1 MPLKEN
7 LPCWRGTM
15 RNSSTIVK
23 GVTTSGT
30 SLWKAVEKSP
40 VPRRTLL
47 QLLAS
52 AAAATPL
59 GRLAIFAQAPPAIT
73 DSQTATLKAI
83 AEVVLPSAIS
93 REDRDRIVAAFVAW
107 VHNYKEGAEM
117 GHGYGASTLRQPS
130 GASPAARYP
139 AQFAALDEAAKASG
153 AGSFA
158 ALSVDARRSAIEA
171 AVNGPQPVNRLP
183 AQPNGQSLI
192 ADFMGFYFT
201 SADAWDLAYQ
211 AQIGRDKCR
220 TLDGSD
226 LAPEPLGRNPA
237 ANERTR
243 VSPRERRGESGAP
256 ASERVGGF
264 AGAMPPG
271 KK

>member
-7 LPCWRGTM
+7 LPCWRVTM

-40 VPRRTLL
+40 VPRRTIL
-47 QLLAS
+47 QLLTT
-52 AAAATPL
+52 AAATTPL
-59 GRLAIFAQAPPAIT
+59 RRLAIFAQAPPAIT

-93 REDRDRIVAAFVAW
+93 REDRDRVVAAFVAW

-117 GHGYGASTLRQPS
+117 GHGYGSSSLRQPS
-130 GASPAARYP
+130 GPSPAARYP
-139 AQFAALDEAAKASG
+139 AQFAALDDAAKASG

-158 ALSVDARRSAIEA
+158 ALSVDARRAAIEA
-171 AVNGPQPVNRLP
+171 VLNGPQPLNRLP

-201 SADAWDLAYQ
+201 SPDAWDLAYQ

-220 TLDGSD
+220 MLDGSD
-226 LAPEPLGRNPA
+226 NPPEPLGRNS
-237 ANERTR
+237 ERAQR

-264 AGAMPPG
+264 AGAKPPEQN
-271 KK
+271 